1 MTAPQ
6 TFAPKTA
13 IMHGTKS
20 FWQSSDK
27 CLYALALFA
36 LAWIF
41 VLSGAAWLKLNAL
54 GMGFDLGMYEQV
66 IWNTA
71 QGRAFETS
79 AFRYTNNHIGA
90 DLIVLEAILAPLYAL
105 LPATMTMLVAQV
117 FTVALGAL
125 PMYLLARDRLKSNWA
140 GLGIAIA
147 YLLYAPLLYL
157 TLNEFQPRAFALV
170 CVLFAIYYLDKS
182 RFRPYI
188 AFLFISLLTRSDVA
202 LFVIMLGVLA
212 FLWRKPWK
220 FSIVPFVMGALWFVV
235 AIFIVVPYFKTDSGG
250 FIYFETYSWLGKTP
264 GEMLVTILTNPLYVL
279 QTVFT
284 PPKIQFLIQVFGPTL
299 PFSLLRPDVL
309 LLAAPT
315 FALNLLSQYNVQSN
329 ITRQYAA
336 MLYPVMYASAVLGIA
351 WLAKQKW
358 FAPQKSRAFFVH
370 AAVVWML
377 GLTIAESFVVGNP
390 VVSQYRK
397 GISPRVETVR
407 GLVASVPAEAG
418 LGISNHVGPFAG
430 QRERFYFFP
439 PHEYYTHNTFE
450 VSQYIL
456 VDAQADGNTPGVKVG
471 LEQLQ
476 SDPAW
481 ELLMQRDGYVLYRKK
496 E

>member
-1 MTAPQ
+1 MELMP
-6 TFAPKTA
+6 
-13 IMHGTKS
+13 GTKS

-27 CLYALALFA
+27 WFKLALALFA

-41 VLSGAAWLKLNAL
+41 VLCGAAWLKLNAL

-79 AFRYTNNHIGA
+79 AFRYTQNHIGA

-105 LPATMTMLVAQV
+105 FPATMTMLVAQV
-117 FTVALGAL
+117 ITVALGAL
-125 PMYLLARDRLKSNWA
+125 PLYLLARDRLASNWA
-140 GLGIAIA
+140 GLGIAISF
-147 YLLYAPLLYL
+147 LLYAPLLYL

-170 CVLFAIYYLDKS
+170 CILFAIYYLDKS
-182 RFRPYI
+182 RFRPYL

-202 LFVIMLGVLA
+202 LIVIMMGVLA

-220 FSIVPFVMGALWFVV
+220 FSIAPFVMGAVWFVV
-235 AIFIVVPYFKTDSGG
+235 AVFVIVPSFKTDGGG
-250 FIYFETYSWLGKTP
+250 FIYFETYGWLGKTP
-264 GEMLVTILTNPLYVL
+264 GEILTTLFTRPLYVL
-279 QTVFT
+279 QTVFS
-284 PPKIQFLIQVFGPTL
+284 PQKIQFLLQVFGPTL

-315 FALNLLSQYNVQSN
+315 LAMNLLSQYNVQSN

-336 MLYPVMYASAVLGIA
+336 MLYPIMYASAVLGIA
-351 WLAKQKW
+351 WLAKRKW
-358 FAPQKSRAFFVH
+358 FMRTKTRAFFVH
-370 AAVVWML
+370 AAVLWILV
-377 GLTIAESFVVGNP
+377 LTLAESFFVGNP

-407 GLVASVPAEAG
+407 ALVASVPADAG

-430 QRERFYFFP
+430 QRRGFYFFP

-450 VSQYIL
+450 VAQYIL
-456 VDAQADGNTPGVKVG
+456 VDVQADGNTPSVKAG
-471 LEQLQ
+471 LEQLLQ
-476 SDPAW
+476 DANW
-481 ELLMQRDGYVLYRKK
+481 QEIAKRDGYALYQKR
-496 E
+496 